1 MKHSFARKEQHE
13 EDMGQITAVFI
24 WKTSW
29 ANNLIFIFNG
39 AKTEADSPKTC
50 ERGLHYNSIEEIEKM
65 SDENLIFESA
75 MP

>member
-1 MKHSFARKEQHE
+1 MA
-13 EDMGQITAVFI
+13 D
-24 WKTSW
+24 
-29 ANNLIFIFNG
+29 

-65 SDENLIFESA
+65 SDENVIFESA